1 MRKSYLFVAL
11 FVGLIAIVFGI
22 YFPVLT
28 KYRNLKM
35 EEEALDQKITEVDKK
50 IQALMEERELLK
62 NDRDYIEKV
71 IRQELGLVKPGEIIY
86 KFVTDPPKPKT
97 PSPSLAEVVEEPIGG
112 VAGSKPVLQPPA
124 KEASKKST

>member
-1 MRKSYLFVAL
+1 MRKSYLFVAG
-11 FVGLIAIVFGI
+11 FIALMVIVFGV

-28 KYRNLKM
+28 KYRNLKI

-50 IQALMEERELLK
+50 IQALMNERELLK

-86 KFVTDPPKPKT
+86 KFVTEPPKPKT
-97 PSPSLAEVVEEPIGG
+97 HSPASAESVEEPIGG
-112 VAGSKPVLQPPA
+112 VAGSKPI
-124 KEASKKST
+124 KSST